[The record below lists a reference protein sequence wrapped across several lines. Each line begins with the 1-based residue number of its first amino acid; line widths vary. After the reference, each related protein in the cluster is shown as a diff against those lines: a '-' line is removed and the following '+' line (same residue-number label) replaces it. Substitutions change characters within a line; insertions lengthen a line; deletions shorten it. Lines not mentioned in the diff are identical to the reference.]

1 MSRTCPSCQAAL
13 TPKSR
18 FCPVCGTASS
28 PVAETVDQ
36 PTGAPTQQSRSS
48 STPASTG
55 AAPVNT
61 TSEPVTTPSRPSSA
75 PAAPPPPAPAPVAP
89 RAVAPPAPVA
99 SASPMP
105 APQIFATSQSSA
117 RFTRSPFGDGEC
129 PFALYVNFNHA
140 LVDGNVS
147 TIGFRV
153 INEGVTPIENAEI
166 YLSSRGLQGES
177 LLRVRRLAPSAK
189 SDLLAEIE
197 AARSGNFILQVAV
210 AWDQGGQRFAFR
222 GQRPLRIYRTPENSN
237 VVINISDINSNT
249 GGGANQALGAE
260 YGDVQIS
267 NLIERGAIKTL
278 NDLLDVELPENFQRI
293 PLELDYEVSHVN
305 IAVRG
310 ATGGLR
316 IPPAH
321 LATVQP
327 ATLCTLDPVGAP
339 EPPLPFRLVARPQFR
354 LGRARAD
361 ADFVSWVLPR
371 NASNDEK
378 SKRVSKVQAITE
390 VTAEGMVIRDNA
402 SANGTLFDN
411 VPLDDKGTTLPRQ
424 GRLLLAGAVEV
435 DFDRIAPAA
444 EAGPVIAN
452 QRQWA
457 GPETPPLPQRGAVRF
472 EVVSTDAQ
480 PLNALWLLSD
490 ASFGTS
496 RSNALSLADPALAEV
511 QGRIHHF
518 RGCFWIE
525 TTANNSAVQVDHT
538 TLRPGEIV
546 PLASGQ
552 QLRLGSRTWRLKLEA

>member
-28 PVAETVDQ
+28 PVAETVEH
-36 PTGAPTQQSRSS
+36 PTGAATQVSRSS
-48 STPASTG
+48 SAQESTV
-55 AAPVNT
+55 APPVET
-61 TSEPVTTPSRPSSA
+61 KSEPVTTPSRSTPA
-75 PAAPPPPAPAPVAP
+75 PASQPAPASLPPRPVAPPPAPAAP
-89 RAVAPPAPVA
+89 ASAPAFVA
-99 SASPMP
+99 SSSP
-105 APQIFATSQSSA
+105 A
-117 RFTRSPFGDGEC
+117 RLTRSPFGEGEC

-153 INEGVTPIENAEI
+153 VNEGVTPIENAEI
-166 YLSSRGLQGES
+166 YVSSRGLQGET
-177 LLRVRRLAPSAK
+177 LLRVRRLAPTAK
-189 SDLLAEIE
+189 SDLLAEVE
-197 AARSGNFILQVAV
+197 AARSGNFILQLAV
-210 AWDQGGQRFAFR
+210 AWDQGGQRYAFR
-222 GQRPLRIYRTPENSN
+222 GQRPLRIYKTPENSN

-267 NLIERGAIKTL
+267 NLIEKGAIKTL
-278 NDLLDVELPENFQRI
+278 NDLLEIELPDNFQRI
-293 PLELDYEVSHVN
+293 PLELDYEVSHIN
-305 IAVRG
+305 MAVRG

-316 IPPAH
+316 IPPGH

-327 ATLCTLDPVGAP
+327 ATVCTLEPVGVP

-354 LGRARAD
+354 LGRARAE
-361 ADFVSWVLPR
+361 ADFIAWVLPR
-371 NASNDEK
+371 NPSNDEK
-378 SKRVSKVQAITE
+378 SKRVSKVQAIAE
-390 VTAEGMVIRDNA
+390 LTADGIVISDYA

-411 VPLDDKGTTLPRQ
+411 IPLDDKGTALPRQ

-435 DFDRIAPAA
+435 DFDRIAPAS

-452 QRQWA
+452 LRQWA
-457 GPETPPLPQRGAVRF
+457 GPDTAPLPQRGAVRF
-472 EVVSTDAQ
+472 EVVSSDAQ
-480 PLNALWLLSD
+480 PLNAFWLLSD

-552 QLRLGSRTWRLKLEA
+552 QLRLGSRTWRLKLES

>member
-18 FCPVCGTASS
+18 FCPVCGTASN
-28 PVAETVDQ
+28 PVAETVEH
-36 PTGAPTQQSRSS
+36 PTGVATQVSRGSS
-48 STPASTG
+48 GPESTA
-55 AAPVNT
+55 AAPVET
-61 TSEPVTTPSRPSSA
+61 KAEPVTTPSRSIPA
-75 PAAPPPPAPAPVAP
+75 PAPQSVPASLPPRPVAPPPAPAPAAP
-89 RAVAPPAPVA
+89 ASVPAFVA
-99 SASPMP
+99 SSSP
-105 APQIFATSQSSA
+105 S
-117 RFTRSPFGDGEC
+117 RLTRSPFGEGEC

-153 INEGVTPIENAEI
+153 VNEGVTPIENAEI
-166 YLSSRGLQGES
+166 YVSSRGLQGES
-177 LLRVRRLAPSAK
+177 LLRVRRLAPTAK
-189 SDLLAEIE
+189 SDLLAEVE
-197 AARSGNFILQVAV
+197 AARSGNFILQLAV
-210 AWDQGGQRFAFR
+210 AWDQGGQRYAFR
-222 GQRPLRIYRTPENSN
+222 GQRPLRIYKTPENSN

-267 NLIERGAIKTL
+267 NLIEKGAIKTL
-278 NDLLDVELPENFQRI
+278 NDLLEIELPDNFQRI
-293 PLELDYEVSHVN
+293 PLELDYEVSHIN
-305 IAVRG
+305 MAVRG

-316 IPPAH
+316 IPPGH

-327 ATLCTLDPVGAP
+327 ATVCTFEPVGVP

-378 SKRVSKVQAITE
+378 SKRVSKVQAIAE
-390 VTAEGMVIRDNA
+390 LTADGIVIRDNA

-435 DFDRIAPAA
+435 DFDRIAPAS

-452 QRQWA
+452 LRQWA
-457 GPETPPLPQRGAVRF
+457 GPDAAPLPQRGAVRF
-472 EVVSTDAQ
+472 EVVSSDAQ
-480 PLNALWLLSD
+480 PLNAFWLLSD

-496 RSNALSLADPALAEV
+496 RSNAVSLADPTLAEV

-552 QLRLGSRTWRLKLEA
+552 QLRLGSRTWRLRLES

>member
-1 MSRTCPSCQAAL
+1 LPPR
-13 TPKSR
+13 
-18 FCPVCGTASS
+18 
-28 PVAETVDQ
+28 
-36 PTGAPTQQSRSS
+36 
-48 STPASTG
+48 
-55 AAPVNT
+55 
-61 TSEPVTTPSRPSSA
+61 
-75 PAAPPPPAPAPVAP
+75 PAAPPPAPVAP
-89 RAVAPPAPVA
+89 NPAPVFA
-99 SASPMP
+99 
-105 APQIFATSQSSA
+105 ATSPA
-117 RFTRSPFGDGEC
+117 RLTRSPFGEGEC

-153 INEGVTPIENAEI
+153 VNEGVTPIENAEI
-166 YLSSRGLQGES
+166 YVSSRGLHGES
-177 LLRVRRLAPSAK
+177 ILRVRRLAPTAK

-197 AARSGNFILQVAV
+197 AARSGNFILQLAV

-222 GQRPLRIYRTPENSN
+222 GQRPLRIYKTPENSN

-267 NLIERGAIKTL
+267 NLIEKGAIKSL
-278 NDLLDVELPENFQRI
+278 NDLLEIELPDNFQRI
-293 PLELDYEVSHVN
+293 PLELDYEVSHIN
-305 IAVRG
+305 MAVRG

-316 IPPAH
+316 IPPGH
-321 LATVQP
+321 LATAQP
-327 ATLCTLDPVGAP
+327 ATICAFEPVGAP
-339 EPPLPFRLVARPQFR
+339 EPPLTFRLVARPQFS

-361 ADFVSWVLPR
+361 ADFVAWVLPR

-378 SKRVSKVQAITE
+378 SKRVSKVQAIAE
-390 VTAEGMVIRDNA
+390 LTADGIVIRDNA

-452 QRQWA
+452 LRQWP
-457 GPETPPLPQRGAVRF
+457 GPDAAPLPQRGAVRF
-472 EVVSTDAQ
+472 EVVAADAQ
-480 PLNALWLLSD
+480 PLNSFWLLSD

-496 RSNALSLADPALAEV
+496 RSNAVSLVDPALAEV
-511 QGRIHHF
+511 QGRIHHY

-525 TTANNSAVQVDHT
+525 TTAHNSAVQVDHT